1 MPRHLRLFFF
11 AFGAWIGVRGLALAV
26 EHSSVGQVVFAS
38 PASVQVYLGLQAVLT
53 SVAFILGV
61 WSVVRGPNS
70 GRLMVAVPLI
80 LLAVYGAMLIA
91 GAGVRAT

>member
-11 AFGAWIGVRGLALAV
+11 AFGTWLGLLGLALAL

-38 PASVQVYLGLQAVLT
+38 KASASVYLGLQAVLT
-53 SVAFILGV
+53 VVAFILGS

-70 GRLMVAVPLI
+70 GRLMVAVPMI
-80 LLAVYGAMLIA
+80 ALAVYGAMLIA
-91 GAGVRAT
+91 GPG